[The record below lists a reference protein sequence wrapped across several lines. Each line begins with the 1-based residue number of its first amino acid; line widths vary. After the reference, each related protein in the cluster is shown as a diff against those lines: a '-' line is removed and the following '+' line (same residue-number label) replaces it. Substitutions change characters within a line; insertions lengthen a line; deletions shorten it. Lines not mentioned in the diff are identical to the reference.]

1 VTAGFSIDRA
11 KAVLVVVDVQERLA
25 AVMDQRQKVIANCR
39 RLVEGAA
46 ILGVPA
52 IVTEQYPKGLGPT
65 EEELRGTLS
74 SCTPVVKLSFSCC
87 GEPAFMERLEAI
99 DRRKVILCGMETHVC
114 VLQTCLDLLR
124 EGFDVHLASDA
135 SCSRSRENW
144 LTGIEMMRDAGAVI
158 TSTETV
164 LFQLLRE
171 AGTVE
176 FKAISKLV
184 K

>member
-1 VTAGFSIDRA
+1 VTAGFSIDRR

-25 AVMDQRQKVIANCR
+25 AVMDERQKVIANCR
-39 RLVEGAA
+39 RLVDGAA

-65 EEELRGTLS
+65 EEELRGALS
-74 SCTPVVKLSFSCC
+74 SEPPVTKLSFSCC
-87 GEPAFMERLEAI
+87 GEPAFMERLDALA
-99 DRRKVILCGMETHVC
+99 RRKVILCGMETHVC
-114 VLQTCLDLLR
+114 VLQTGLDLLR
-124 EGFDVHLASDA
+124 EGFDVHLARDA
-135 SCSRSRENW
+135 TCSRSRENRR
-144 LTGIEMMRDAGAVI
+144 TGIGMMRDAGAVI

-171 AGTVE
+171 AGTAE
-176 FKAISKLV
+176 FKAVSQLV